1 MTSLPEDSEPRASA
15 GGNRQM
21 KMAEKSNASQV
32 KTRKNKKQH
41 KKKDP
46 IQTSSNIENPNSKEF
61 DKIMDTRDLLADFGA
76 GEDESDFEK
85 ALDKLEQF
93 LGTTKSE
100 YEDVENLTNV
110 LLKEVEKLTV
120 GIESL
125 GDAFDSESVA

>member
-1 MTSLPEDSEPRASA
+1 MTSLPEDSEPRANA

-21 KMAEKSNASQV
+21 KMAPKEKS
-32 KTRKNKKQH
+32 KKNKKQH

-76 GEDESDFEK
+76 GEEESDFEK
-85 ALDKLEQF
+85 ALDRLEQF

-110 LLKEVEKLTV
+110 LLKEVEELTV

-125 GDAFDSESVA
+125 GDVFDPESVA